1 MRPSTVTALTLLKAT
16 GVVAGLCRP
25 HASGSLTSTG
35 VTSSE
40 AQQLTESVETSST
53 ASSSDT
59 TSTESFSSVESA
71 QSPETSTGTE
81 TSSGT
86 TAIATESTETS
97 TSSTATASAGPA
109 VILAVQRQ
117 RRLQKRV
124 IGGFVGDNNPDSCTF
139 ASSFQ
144 LVSDELLEQ
153 GLAIYYSGEDY
164 RELRSQGTPP
174 AGSITKTFAVFQ
186 DVLQFNNPSLPSGG
200 AGFCQDPNDGQV
212 YITFTSQ
219 PPNCVAVSLIVYR
232 AEQCQNGQIIDIDVS
247 SSVSSATTSEE
258 ATVTTE
264 ATSAS
269 EETSASASFT
279 TAVSTDTSTTT
290 AASINICNQGVGSNA
305 GDPAL
310 ASRLSDCK
318 ELDVVTV
325 SPYTVTTT
333 KETPTLVVRIPTGFP
348 TKRQVLNQLTARAEG
363 QPTATTIYPT
373 VVPAYATYCDSP
385 EAYYSACSQAGI
397 TPSTTT
403 LPTPTTTK
411 VVTTPACPMRRMVKR
426 GGEAMGY
433 EFEDGWDAYNMPGYR
448 LF

>member
-1 MRPSTVTALTLLKAT
+1 MRPSTVIALTLLKAT
-16 GVVAGLCRP
+16 SVVAGLCRP
-25 HASGSLTSTG
+25 HASGLLTSTG
-35 VTSSE
+35 VASSE

-53 ASSSDT
+53 ASSSET
-59 TSTESFSSVESA
+59 TATESLSSVDST
-71 QSPETSTGTE
+71 QSSETSTGTE
-81 TSSGT
+81 ASSST
-86 TAIATESTETS
+86 TAIGSESTETS

-109 VILAVQRQ
+109 VILAVQQQ

-153 GLAIYYSGEDY
+153 GVAIYYSGEDY
-164 RELRSQGTPP
+164 KELRSQDAPP
-174 AGSITKTFAVFQ
+174 ADSITKTFSVFQ
-186 DVLQFNNPSLPSGG
+186 DVLQFNDPSLPNGG

-212 YITFTSQ
+212 YITFTSR
-219 PPNCVAVSLIVYR
+219 PSGCIAVSLIVYK
-232 AEQCQNGQIIDIDVS
+232 AELCQNGQIIDIGVS
-247 SSVSSATTSEE
+247 SSVSSATTPEE
-258 ATVTTE
+258 ATGTTDISA
-264 ATSAS
+264 ATA
-269 EETSASASFT
+269 ASAS
-279 TAVSTDTSTTT
+279 
-290 AASINICNQGVGSNA
+290 ICNRGVGGNA
-305 GDPAL
+305 GDPPL
-310 ASRLSDCK
+310 TSRLSDCK

-363 QPTATTIYPT
+363 EPTATTIYPT
-373 VVPAYATYCDSP
+373 AVPTYATYCDSP